1 MPVRIASSVTA
12 ITWLPREAF
21 ERMPD
26 VPLEVGA
33 GTYDDPPPELI
44 RGLDEL
50 RRAHRFRAANE
61 LRAWIDLVDS
71 TIVAYGHEGGAHPGP
86 AEFEITPRQV
96 VFPAIE
102 FPVIQPE
109 PEVGDGW
116 ARFVQTVGG
125 RVGSA
130 APRLLPG
137 EPYPLITAASAWT
150 TLELVIHADGRSRG
164 RLLAASPFPTHWVYD
179 AEGRVIE
186 KREITVGAWAQP
198 AETPAAET
206 PWGSEDAPALVATV
220 ASELEREIAASVLTP
235 GAVLTRQ
242 RVAPGQALVE
252 QGEPGH
258 DVFVLLT
265 GTLDVE
271 VDGATVA
278 RVGAGA
284 ILGERAVLEGGRR
297 TATLRAVT
305 HSCVGVISPEQID
318 RAKLAELSASR
329 R

>member
-1 MPVRIASSVTA
+1 MPQ
-12 ITWLPREAF
+12 
-21 ERMPD
+21 
-26 VPLEVGA
+26 VPLEVRP
-33 GTYDDPPPELI
+33 GTYDDPPPELL

-50 RRAHRFRAANE
+50 RRTHRFREANE
-61 LRAWIDLVDS
+61 LRAWID
-71 TIVAYGHEGGAHPGP
+71 VADGALAGYGYEGGGRPGP

-116 ARFVQTVGG
+116 VRFVQTVGG

-130 APRLLPG
+130 TPRLLPG

-150 TLELVIHADGRSRG
+150 TLELVIHTDGRSRG
-164 RLLAASPFPTHWVYD
+164 RLLAASPFPRHWLYD

-186 KREITVGAWAQP
+186 KREMTVGAWPQP
-198 AETPAAET
+198 ADAFAAET
-206 PWGSEDAPALVATV
+206 PWGSEDAPAVVATV
-220 ASELEREIAASVLTP
+220 ASELEREIAATILRPGAALTRRRLTP
-235 GAVLTRQ
+235 GE
-242 RVAPGQALVE
+242 ALVE

-258 DVFVLLT
+258 DVFVLLS
-265 GTLDVE
+265 GALDVE
-271 VDGATVA
+271 VDGRTVA

-284 ILGERAVLEGGRR
+284 IVGERAVLEGGRR

-305 HSCVGVISPEQID
+305 HSCVGAISPEQID
-318 RAKLAELSASR
+318 RARLAELSASR
-329 R
+329 Q